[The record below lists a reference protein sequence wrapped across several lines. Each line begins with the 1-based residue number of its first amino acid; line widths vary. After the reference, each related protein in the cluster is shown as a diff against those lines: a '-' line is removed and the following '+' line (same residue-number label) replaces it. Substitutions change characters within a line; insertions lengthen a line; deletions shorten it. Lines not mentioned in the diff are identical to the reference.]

1 MTQSVNSR
9 AVQYY
14 NHKSSNDFKVSTQ
27 TLAGCLYRYSG
38 DLNHAE
44 VKIVQSLIDSNPDN
58 LSGES
63 LKLLINTINLFNENR
78 GVHPYERE
86 YFIDDI
92 VKSCKL
98 ILYINPVKNR
108 FFDVTCLY

>member
-1 MTQSVNSR
+1 MTQSINSK
-9 AVQYY
+9 AVQFY
-14 NHKSSNDFKVSTQ
+14 NKKSSKEFKVSTQ
-27 TLAGCLYRYSG
+27 TLVGCLYRYSG

-44 VKIVQSLIDSNPDN
+44 VKIVQTLIDSNHDN
-58 LSGES
+58 ITGES

-78 GVHPYERE
+78 NAHPYERE

-98 ILYINPVKNR
+98 TLYIDPVKNR
-108 FFDVTCLY
+108 FFDVTCFY